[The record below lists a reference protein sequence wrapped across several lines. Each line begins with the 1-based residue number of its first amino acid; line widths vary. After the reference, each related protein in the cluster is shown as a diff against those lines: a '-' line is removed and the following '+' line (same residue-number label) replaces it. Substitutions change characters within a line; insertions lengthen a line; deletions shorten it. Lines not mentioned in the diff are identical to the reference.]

1 MFVCVTGV
9 YLYISCI
16 TNLTGLLGIIVTN
29 DFIVPFPGNPNVAFE
44 IVRAYPASE
53 TAQSYGIYANFS
65 MKVVLLG
72 KNSKMDFASIN
83 SLMLKLDQDGVM
95 YVSSKGE
102 KIVTKNGE
110 TTIYPFSLFPGANAD
125 NGNPEQYDQYVEQ
138 IATAVK
144 AFIKHAQE
152 RVVKRTEAPKQKPQV
167 IEEICSMGNFATK
180 KPARPSQG
188 EFGDIPV

>member
-1 MFVCVTGV
+1 M
-9 YLYISCI
+9 
-16 TNLTGLLGIIVTN
+16 TN

-44 IVRAYPASE
+44 VVRAYPASE

-72 KNSKMDFASIN
+72 KNGAKTDFASIN

-110 TTIYPFSLFPGANAD
+110 TTIYPFSLFPGANSD
-125 NGNPEQYDQYVEQ
+125 DGNHKQYDEYVRQ
-138 IATAVK
+138 IAAAVD
-144 AFIKHAQE
+144 AFIGHAQQ
-152 RVVKRTEAPKQKPQV
+152 RVINRTEAPKQMPAV
-167 IEEICSMGNFATK
+167 IESIVSKGKFLPK
-180 KPARPSQG
+180 KPAVATQG